1 MTNKKTLGILGGMG
15 PLASEFFLRLIVEHT
30 KAVRDSDHIDIL
42 LSSVASTPDRTEY
55 ILGKSKKS
63 PVPSMKTA
71 IDHLVR
77 GGAEIIA
84 VPCNTAAAFHAE
96 LEKYSSAKIPN
107 IVEETVRF
115 ARHLGAKRLGIM
127 ATSGTVRCGTY
138 QNECK
143 EHGIEAV
150 FPNCAEQA
158 AIMDEIYS
166 KIKAGSA
173 KVNEIYRISN
183 AFLSHCDFVV
193 LGCTELSMIDFSKF
207 DDADRVIDSAR
218 VLAAGSILQCG
229 AEPVG
234 FERIYDNFR
243 RYYEKV
249 I

>member
-1 MTNKKTLGILGGMG
+1 
-15 PLASEFFLRLIVEHT
+15 
-30 KAVRDSDHIDIL
+30 
-42 LSSVASTPDRTEY
+42 
-55 ILGKSKKS
+55 
-63 PVPSMKTA
+63 
-71 IDHLVR
+71 
-77 GGAEIIA
+77 
-84 VPCNTAAAFHAE
+84 
-96 LEKYSSAKIPN
+96 
-107 IVEETVRF
+107 
-115 ARHLGAKRLGIM
+115 
-127 ATSGTVRCGTY
+127 
-138 QNECK
+138 
-143 EHGIEAV
+143 
-150 FPNCAEQA
+150 
-158 AIMDEIYS
+158 MDEIYS

-243 RYYEKV
+243 RYYDKV